1 MMVSNMTDENTQ
13 TEAAPM
19 SGANLAMRFGIATV
33 GAVFFSGALAG
44 LTEALSQEE
53 RIKPVGYVI
62 IAVFAALMLGSLW
75 FAWVSGRRYYRENGP
90 FTPRGKRATVSAAV
104 ACGIGMVVGAGL
116 SLSGDAPS
124 QPFDFMEGP
133 LPAGIAAGLIA
144 VIVLVLAPITWFWH
158 RNIDEHEEQSYRT
171 GALVALYFYSAAAPI
186 WWLGERGGFL
196 PAADGTA
203 LYLATMGVWGVVW
216 FRQRYL

>member
-1 MMVSNMTDENTQ
+1 MMVSNMTDGQDQ
-13 TEAAPM
+13 TDAAPM
-19 SGANLAMRFGIATV
+19 SGTSLAMRFGIATV
-33 GAVFFSGALAG
+33 GAVFFSGMLAG

-53 RIKPVGYVI
+53 RIKPVGYAI
-62 IAVFAALMLGSLW
+62 IAVFAALTLGSLW
-75 FAWVSGRRYYRENGP
+75 FAWASGRRYYRENGP
-90 FTPRGKRATVSAAV
+90 FTPRGRRATMSAAV
-104 ACGIGMVVGAGL
+104 ACVIGMAVGAGL

-133 LPAGIAAGLIA
+133 LPSDIAAGLIA
-144 VIVLVLAPITWFWH
+144 LIILVLAPITWFWH

-196 PAADGTA
+196 PPADGTA
-203 LYLATMGVWGVVW
+203 IYFATMGVWAVVW